1 MQPDADGRPRRGA
14 DQASPSVVVTTHY
27 WQPHTGGIETVAAAH
42 ATELTRRG
50 WTVRAH
56 SSWTDRTSPRS
67 ADEGQ
72 FHLTRHRVLNPL
84 ERWANVPVPF
94 PLPGLRR
101 RLMADVRS
109 SSIVVAHGHVYP
121 ISVTAARAAAAASRP
136 FVVIQ
141 HSPWVEYPRPVEMVE
156 RLADRVVGR
165 RVLEAARMVICVSE
179 FTQDYVRSIAPNAHT
194 TVIANGVDSH
204 RFVHG
209 ARRNPSDVVRFVAVR
224 RLVPRTGVDLLVE
237 AWRMAKLHPHAELLI
252 ASDGPMRSEL
262 ERAAQGLQGIKFLG
276 RIDDDTLVD
285 LLQNAD
291 ATVVPTRSGEGFGLA
306 AAEAHA
312 CGTPVI
318 ATNQGALGEVVRD
331 GVDGLLVPT
340 GDAAALAGALTRFA
354 HDPSLRARLRSGAES
369 TDWSWETAGSRL
381 DALLRDII
389 AG

>member
-1 MQPDADGRPRRGA
+1 MQPDANGRPNGGA
-14 DQASPSVVVTTHY
+14 DQGGPSVVVTTHY
-27 WQPHTGGIETVAAAH
+27 WAPHTGGIETVAAAH

-50 WTVRAH
+50 WSVRAH
-56 SSWTDRTSPRS
+56 SSWTDRTSARS
-67 ADEGQ
+67 TGDGR
-72 FHLTRHRVLNPL
+72 FRLTRHRVLNPL

-121 ISVTAARAAAAASRP
+121 ISVAAARAAAAAGRP

-141 HSPWVEYPRPVEMVE
+141 HNPWVEYPRPVEAVE
-156 RLADRVVGR
+156 RLADHVVGR
-165 RVLEAARMVICVSE
+165 RVLEAARTVICVSE
-179 FTQDYVRSIAPNAHT
+179 FTQDYVRSIAPKART
-194 TVIANGVDSH
+194 TVIANGVDSN

-209 ARRNPSDVVRFVAVR
+209 DRHGRSDVVRFVAVR

-237 AWRMAKLHPHAELLI
+237 AWRRADLHPHAELLI
-252 ASDGPMRSEL
+252 ASDGPMRGAL
-262 ERAAQGLQGIKFLG
+262 ERAAQGLRGIRFLG
-276 RIDDDTLVD
+276 RVDDDTLVR

-340 GDAAALAGALTRFA
+340 GDAGELARALTRFT
-354 HDPSLRARLRSGAES
+354 HDPTLRAQLRSGAEG
-369 TDWSWETAGSRL
+369 TDWSWETVGSRL

-389 AG
+389 TG